1 MKFFHNSKV
10 VKKPIL
16 NIASIKKATL
26 RAEHEFQIL
35 VETVSGKTITLD
47 VRTDDHIDEVQNKI
61 WKKAGIPTQQQVLT
75 FQGKSLTSVFIIQK
89 KLSDFNIQKG
99 STIHLTGRLRGG
111 GKRGRPPASEDIIPK
126 SIGVPEVKDIYN
138 IIIIHIYR

>member
-47 VRTDDHIDEVQNKI
+47 VRTDDTIGQVKVTI
-61 WKKAGIPTQQQVLT
+61 YFKKQSSSASPWIC
-75 FQGKSLTSVFIIQK
+75 
-89 KLSDFNIQKG
+89 
-99 STIHLTGRLRGG
+99 ST
-111 GKRGRPPASEDIIPK
+111 
-126 SIGVPEVKDIYN
+126 
-138 IIIIHIYR
+138 